1 MKYFFQKQMKQTLL
15 YLITFLTVFPVFAEK
30 YDLSRFEREILIKSS
45 RDAIQFEVLANGD
58 IVFVEFANCVPTTIV
73 IMIWQYN
80 VLSTLEKSCTL

>member
-1 MKYFFQKQMKQTLL
+1 MKQTLL

-58 IVFVEFANCVPTTIV
+58 IVFVEFAGEVKWWEAKSRTVRDIGLVPTYAKTSITT
-73 IMIWQYN
+73 
-80 VLSTLEKSCTL
+80 LSF